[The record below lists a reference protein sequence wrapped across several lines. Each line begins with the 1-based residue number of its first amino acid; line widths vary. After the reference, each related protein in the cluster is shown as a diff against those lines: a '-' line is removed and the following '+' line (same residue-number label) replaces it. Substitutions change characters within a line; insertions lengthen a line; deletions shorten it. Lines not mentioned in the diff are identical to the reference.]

1 MQLVSY
7 NSKTIKRSVDATF
20 HLEFSLL
27 QEIEGLENKDQS

>member
-7 NSKTIKRSVDATF
+7 NSKTIKGSDSALF